1 MITRLFKDFITN
13 YCKMIIR
20 NANGDLIKINKY
32 DYANDMIYYEKI
44 MNIKKEFTKEDQYKN
59 NVNKA
64 SDFFSQKKIN
74 KKTSRSLQSICDFIN
89 IKTSF

>member
-74 KKTSRSLQSICDFIN
+74 TKTPRSFQSICDFIN